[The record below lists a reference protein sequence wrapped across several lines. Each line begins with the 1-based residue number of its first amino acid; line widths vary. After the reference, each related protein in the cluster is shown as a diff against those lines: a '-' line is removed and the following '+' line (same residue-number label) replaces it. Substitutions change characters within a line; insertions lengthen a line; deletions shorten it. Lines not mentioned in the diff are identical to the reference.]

1 MSVWN
6 DALVDVAEAV
16 RSENKTFEK
25 KLSRW
30 ITVCR
35 AEKMNSD
42 LLKQL
47 NDKSS
52 GIRAFLYSVGWQY

>member
-1 MSVWN
+1 MNVWN
-6 DALVDVAEAV
+6 NALVDVAEAV
-16 RSENKTFEK
+16 CSENKS
-25 KLSRW
+25 LSRR
-30 ITVCR
+30 ITVCS

-52 GIRAFLYSVGWQY
+52 GIRAFL